1 MKPFLNP
8 YINGD
13 PAINLSKDDTY
24 SRRVTFSVHDDDKVL
39 LHLVRPRHGTETTA
53 MTILYRKLCQSCR
66 ARGIIDLT
74 HAEAFEHFVANL
86 ELTLPS
92 NEQHQSTESKPKRT
106 RRTSPKP
113 SGETTP
119 PTE

>member
-1 MKPFLNP
+1 MNTFTNP

-13 PAINLSKDDTY
+13 PAINLSKDDTF
-24 SRRVTFSVHDDDKVL
+24 SRRVTFSVHDEDKVL

-53 MTILYRKLCQSCR
+53 LTILYRKLCQALR
-66 ARGIIDLT
+66 ARGITDLT

-92 NEQHQSTESKPKRT
+92 YDQQPTKPKRT
-106 RRTSPKP
+106 RRSPPKP
-113 SGETTP
+113 SGETTS

>member
-24 SRRVTFSVHDDDKVL
+24 SRRVTFSVHDTDKVF

-53 MTILYRKLCQSCR
+53 MTILYHKLVVACR
-66 ARGIIDLT
+66 ARGITDLT
-74 HAEAFEHFVANL
+74 HAEAFETFVANL

-92 NEQHQSTESKPKRT
+92 NEHPTIDKPKRT

>member
-1 MKPFLNP
+1 MNTFTNP

-24 SRRVTFSVHDDDKVL
+24 SRRVTFSVHDVDKVF

-53 MTILYRKLCQSCR
+53 LTILYRKLCQACR
-66 ARGIIDLT
+66 ARGITDLT
-74 HAEAFEHFVANL
+74 HAEAFEQFVANL

-92 NEQHQSTESKPKRT
+92 NEQPTESKPKRT
-106 RRTSPKP
+106 RRSTPKP
-113 SGETTP
+113 SEQTTP

>member
-1 MKPFLNP
+1 MNTFTNP

-24 SRRVTFSVHDDDKVL
+24 SRRVTFSVHDEDKVL

-53 MTILYRKLCQSCR
+53 LTILYRKLCQALR
-66 ARGIIDLT
+66 ARGITDLT

-92 NEQHQSTESKPKRT
+92 NEQQPTKPKRT
-106 RRTSPKP
+106 RRSSPKP

>member
-1 MKPFLNP
+1 MNTFTNP

-13 PAINLSKDDTY
+13 PAINISKDDTF
-24 SRRVTFSVHDDDKVL
+24 SRRVTFSVHDEDKVL

-53 MTILYRKLCQSCR
+53 LTILYRKLCQALR
-66 ARGIIDLT
+66 ARGITDLT
-74 HAEAFEHFVANL
+74 HAEAFEYFVTNL

-92 NEQHQSTESKPKRT
+92 NEQSTKPKRT

-113 SGETTP
+113 SGETPP

>member
-1 MKPFLNP
+1 MNPTFTNP

-13 PAINLSKDDTY
+13 PSINLSKDDTY
-24 SRRVTFSVHDDDKVL
+24 SRRVTFSVHDVDKVF

-53 MTILYRKLCQSCR
+53 LTILYRKLCQACR
-66 ARGIIDLT
+66 ARGITDLT

-92 NEQHQSTESKPKRT
+92 NEQPTDKPKRT
-106 RRTSPKP
+106 RRSTPKP
-113 SGETTP
+113 SGEATP